1 MQTTIRTGE
10 PRELLALIPFQ
21 LGFQPTESAV
31 VVSLRTARSRVG
43 LVARVD
49 LADLAD
55 ADDGRQVARSL
66 VSHLVGDGA
75 RRAVLVVY
83 TAAGA
88 AEADGVASRAQAHL
102 QEAAEHFLGEVAC
115 WVVGPT
121 GYRSLGC
128 ADPACC
134 PPEGRPLTDLQG
146 TAVGAHMVLGGAR
159 VAGSRDE
166 VARIAPAPAASRR
179 SAARAAAR
187 WAAQMP
193 AGAGSPMHRWRRSG
207 LTLWRTELGRACVE
221 LAPAVQ
227 EGTAVGRGAGRGPAT
242 WEAPEATVVGRI
254 RAALDDV
261 LVRDAVM
268 VGFVPGTDQV
278 ADGLIAEDAGADVG
292 GALRAIVDPEVGRA
306 PDPVLHAAARAVL
319 EDVVAHTVRRSQAP
333 ALTLLA
339 VLAWWE
345 GDGARAGVL
354 VERALAVSPG
364 YRLAVLI
371 EETLRAGMPPGWLR
385 VPRD

>member
-1 MQTTIRTGE
+1 MPTTIRTAE

-21 LGFQPTESAV
+21 LGFRPTESAV

-43 LVARVD
+43 LVARVE

-55 ADDGRQVARSL
+55 ADAGPQVARSL

-83 TAAGA
+83 TGAGP
-88 AEADGVASRAQAHL
+88 AEADQAATRALEHV

-115 WVVGPT
+115 WVVGPA

-128 ADPACC
+128 ADAACC
-134 PPEGRPLTDLQG
+134 PPEGRPLTDLEG

-159 VAGSRDE
+159 VAPSREE
-166 VARIAPAPAASRR
+166 VARIAPASAAARR
-179 SAARAAAR
+179 SAARAAGR
-187 WAAQMP
+187 WIAQLP
-193 AGAGSPMHRWRRSG
+193 ETGGSSMHRWRRGG
-207 LTLWRTELGRACVE
+207 LALWRTELLRACAE
-221 LAPAVQ
+221 LAPGVQ
-227 EGTAVGRGAGRGPAT
+227 EGTAVGRGAQRGPARSS
-242 WEAPEATVVGRI
+242 APEATVLGRI

-268 VGFVPGTDQV
+268 VGFVPGTDHV
-278 ADGLIAEDAGADVG
+278 ADGLIAEDADADVNA
-292 GALRAIVDPEVGRA
+292 ALKVIVDPEAGRA
-306 PDPVLHAAARAVL
+306 PDPVLLAAARAVL
-319 EDVVAHTVRRSQAP
+319 EEVVAHTARRSQAP

-345 GDGARAGVL
+345 GDGARASVL
-354 VERALAVSPG
+354 VERALGACPE

-385 VPRD
+385 AATD

>member
-21 LGFQPTESAV
+21 LGFQPAESAV

-83 TAAGA
+83 TAAGSPE
-88 AEADGVASRAQAHL
+88 AEVVASRAHGHL
-102 QEAAEHFLGEVAC
+102 QEAAEHFLGDVDC
-115 WVVGPT
+115 WLVGPA

-128 ADPACC
+128 TDTACC
-134 PPEGRPLTDLQG
+134 PPDGRPLTDLQG
-146 TAVGAHMVLGGAR
+146 TEVGAHMVLGGAR
-159 VAGSRDE
+159 VAGSREE
-166 VARIAPAPAASRR
+166 VARIVPAPAAARR

-193 AGAGSPMHRWRRSG
+193 PVAGSPMHRWRRSG
-207 LTLWRTELGRACVE
+207 LMLWRTELRRACVE
-221 LAPAVQ
+221 LGPAVR
-227 EGTAVGRGAGRGPAT
+227 EGAAVGRGAGRGPAT
-242 WEAPEATVVGRI
+242 WDVPEATVLGRI
-254 RAALDDV
+254 RVALDDV

-278 ADGLIAEDAGADVG
+278 ADGLIAEDADADVG
-292 GALRAIVDPEVGRA
+292 GAMKVIVDPEVGRA

-319 EDVVAHTVRRSQAP
+319 EEVVAHTVRRHQAP

-354 VERALAVSPG
+354 VERALGVSPD

-385 VPRD
+385 VARD